1 MYMYVCMYIIYIY
14 GIYNVCN
21 IACRCKNSFSVFRL
35 FVQIPHT
42 SKEVL
47 PLRPGPIPNGSQPV
61 NVVRP
66 LRPAPSPRPSPRDI
80 KGPRPPLPAS
90 KPPAAPPKSP
100 PVHTQKL
107 SPPKKPLPL
116 NPTRSPLVRLLN
128 SLAQSQ
134 CPL

>member
-1 MYMYVCMYIIYIY
+1 MFIHSIC
-14 GIYNVCN
+14 NVVYK
-21 IACRCKNSFSVFRL
+21 AYRCKISTL
-35 FVQIPHT
+35 FYLSLQIPHT

-90 KPPAAPPKSP
+90 KPPAAPPKST

-116 NPTRSPLVRLLN
+116 NPTRSPLVWLRSSLTESQLPIKGLL
-128 SLAQSQ
+128 
-134 CPL
+134 